1 MSDSS
6 ERMEEI
12 IDEIQNLVHEA
23 RSIARDKCP
32 GMIDNWDAYVFEQI
46 EEHLHKCNPYN
57 TDMSDIAKALDF
69 DEDEEEYEE
78 DEDEEDFD
86 DEESQTPTA

>member
-32 GMIDNWDAYVFEQI
+32 GMIYNWDAYVFEQI
-46 EEHLHKCNPYN
+46 EEHLHKFNPYN

-86 DEESQTPTA
+86 DEES

>member
-6 ERMEEI
+6 VRMEEI

-23 RSIARDKCP
+23 RSIARDNCL

-46 EEHLHKCNPYN
+46 EEHLHKRNPYN

-86 DEESQTPTA
+86 DEES